1 MFLTILLYTSKLII
15 TSLDKDNTVIDLKK
29 EILKKIGKPMPLQK
43 FYLNKLS
50 GKTLDESK
58 TLGENNVGDNTT
70 LQLKVKMGHFGE
82 TQPKDN
88 KVDLDI
94 NSFILDTI
102 NIEDIIFVSW
112 GNYLSD
118 QHRLLREYRSIK
130 YNDWHDVFR
139 QQLPLPLLQY
149 ASRVNKDISMYSID
163 QGFEQAN
170 YFDIRNILIKF
181 VEPIIINKT
190 ELFKLNTCDLLNEIG
205 IECPYTDSTIS
216 LYFMKYTYGYCYS
229 NKGDF
234 ININLCLTELK
245 DNLDQ
250 MGVEYYI
257 YGQALDIETLIT
269 NNNEIGNDIKQWFH
283 DNKIKQRGGGINPGR
298 VITGENLNE
307 HVGRVIRLI
316 DTQSFSD
323 RNRYQIKDLS
333 GSKYIQDLSGF
344 GGGLR
349 FGILLEEDE
358 GSNRYF
364 AEDLEPY
371 ESLARLRYNNGRIY
385 YFAVPKTFQDIRDHG
400 VFPYYLELA
409 NVGLPPY
416 DINPELPN
424 TGPYSKYEPDHNHIF
439 SAYQIRKKLTQ
450 KKKLRDAKQKL
461 ALSHIPD
468 LDNQHLNLINSH
480 LSNIERDPQLADRMA
495 TENYPKINGG
505 NKLKNKKKT
514 KKKMRGGDNLET
526 IKEENCCKDLE
537 TCNYHNKR
545 YQKLVDRI
553 TKLYEEELL
562 KQMKGGTGTPDE
574 NLLGDDLQN
583 LFNHEDTYLY
593 PENPT
598 VQTNQDELDEIDI
611 YDMPIEFIKN
621 VASKLNFNDC
631 KELRNYCLINPGI
644 CALNRDF
651 REKYGENIKLC
662 KIEAKNNKSMKRFFE
677 YTPDP
682 KLIEDII
689 KPRNSIDKGVHVP
702 FWIDDYAINII
713 RTELPFPYFAG
724 EILIDILRQNGTL
737 RQIQSERAVWGL
749 IHVTF
754 MDLIIFFHS
763 QVNPEFLNNIMDEWI
778 EKIINRKHDLNRA
791 LKNNYMKHPEPVEEN
806 WHWESQGFG
815 RQWIYSK
822 WLYETSIDDLYLLK
836 KIFVDSMYDYLIN
849 DKAFHDDY

>member
-1 MFLTILLYTSKLII
+1 MLLTILLFTDKLII
-15 TSLDKDNTVIDLKK
+15 TSLNKDNTVIDLKK
-29 EILKKIGKPMPLQK
+29 EILKKIGKPMPLKK

-88 KVDLDI
+88 NIDLDI

-102 NIEDIIFVSW
+102 NIEDIVFVSW

-118 QHRLLREYRSIK
+118 QHRVLREYRSIK

-149 ASRVNKDISMYSID
+149 ATHVNKDISMYSID
-163 QGFEQAN
+163 QGFEQIN
-170 YFDIRNILIKF
+170 HFDIRNILIKF

-216 LYFMKYTYGYCYS
+216 LYFMKYTYGYCQS
-229 NKGDF
+229 NTNDF
-234 ININLCLTELK
+234 INIDLCLTELK
-245 DNLDQ
+245 DNLDH

-269 NNNEIGNDIKQWFH
+269 NNNDIGDDIKSWFH
-283 DNKIKQRGGGINPGR
+283 NNKIKQRGGGINPGR

-316 DTQSFSD
+316 DTQGFSD
-323 RNRYQIKDLS
+323 RIRYQIKDLS

-344 GGGLR
+344 DLR

-358 GSNRYF
+358 ESNRYF

-424 TGPYSKYEPDHNHIF
+424 TGPYSKYEPDYNHIF

-480 LSNIERDPQLADRMA
+480 LSNIERTPQLANRMA
-495 TENYPKINGG
+495 SENYPKINGG
-505 NKLKNKKKT
+505 GPLLSKCDPTKHPSCKNISPLHNYMHELPHDVVKNIIKQTNIDENLKKKLMNINNNINSLEADINLQKQNIDKEIEDYNSGRINEEEYDIDYLLKDLEKMQLKLGKLKIKKKKLMYEIHKITILDKNLKGGKKT
-514 KKKMRGGDNLET
+514 KKK
-526 IKEENCCKDLE
+526 KE
-537 TCNYHNKR
+537 
-545 YQKLVDRI
+545 V
-553 TKLYEEELL
+553 
-562 KQMKGGTGTPDE
+562 
-574 NLLGDDLQN
+574 
-583 LFNHEDTYLY
+583 
-593 PENPT
+593 
-598 VQTNQDELDEIDI
+598 V
-611 YDMPIEFIKN
+611 
-621 VASKLNFNDC
+621 
-631 KELRNYCLINPGI
+631 
-644 CALNRDF
+644 
-651 REKYGENIKLC
+651 
-662 KIEAKNNKSMKRFFE
+662 
-677 YTPDP
+677 
-682 KLIEDII
+682 II
-689 KPRNSIDKGVHVP
+689 
-702 FWIDDYAINII
+702 
-713 RTELPFPYFAG
+713 
-724 EILIDILRQNGTL
+724 
-737 RQIQSERAVWGL
+737 
-749 IHVTF
+749 
-754 MDLIIFFHS
+754 
-763 QVNPEFLNNIMDEWI
+763 
-778 EKIINRKHDLNRA
+778 
-791 LKNNYMKHPEPVEEN
+791 
-806 WHWESQGFG
+806 
-815 RQWIYSK
+815 
-822 WLYETSIDDLYLLK
+822 
-836 KIFVDSMYDYLIN
+836 
-849 DKAFHDDY
+849 